1 MRPASGWT
9 PTSVPDL
16 RPGSVVWAWL
26 DPSVGREQAGRRP
39 VVVVSSAG
47 HLDTVDTLVI
57 VVPVSRT
64 DRGWPNH
71 VPLSGDGLP
80 AGVAMTE
87 QPRTISRSRL
97 DSPIGV
103 VDDQCLASIRRWLV
117 DWLDLA

>member
-1 MRPASGWT
+1 
-9 PTSVPDL
+9 
-16 RPGSVVWAWL
+16 
-26 DPSVGREQAGRRP
+26 
-39 VVVVSSAG
+39 VVVSSAG
-47 HLDTVDTLVI
+47 HLDTIDTLVI
-57 VVPVSRT
+57 VVPVSHT